1 MDSLISPSSSLYM
14 FLSNNLNFDI
24 SLLDLKS
31 LSKLQPSSLEISAS
45 FSLPKEIN
53 SQSELNAALQS
64 LLSNDPNSKKN
75 DFDQRLSKLHE
86 IEQINKAGLYNVL
99 QQAVKTVAKAHNPD
113 SPKNIFPPSLSSQ
126 ITPTSAK
133 RRPEEQHDL
142 SPSEVYIR
150 KKIKP
155 VVEIGQPLESKRQA
169 TNIVITQPPQDTENS
184 PQQSNLKITGGLF
197 PNKNGASESQKDV
210 PKTVLTFKLD
220 DNSQE
225 FMYLVEWRP
234 RKDGTC
240 LTNSYL
246 SKNEILK
253 IDPSLLVN
261 FYEDQ
266 MLKLMNALKQ

>member
-1 MDSLISPSSSLYM
+1 M
-14 FLSNNLNFDI
+14 FLSNNLQFDI
-24 SLLDLKS
+24 NLLDLKA

-64 LLSNDPNSKKN
+64 LLSNDSNSKKN

-86 IEQINKAGLYNVL
+86 IEQINKAGLYNVI
-99 QQAVKTVAKAHNPD
+99 KTVAKAHNPD

-126 ITPTSAK
+126 VTPCSAK
-133 RRPEEQHDL
+133 RRSEDQNEL
-142 SPSEVYIR
+142 SPTEVYIR

-155 VVEIGQPLESKRQA
+155 VVEISDSKKHA
-169 TNIVITQPPQDTENS
+169 TNIVITQPPQDNEKS
-184 PQQSNLKITGGLF
+184 ELKIPGGLF
-197 PNKNGASESQKDV
+197 PNKSGASENSKEV

-225 FMYLVEWRP
+225 FMYLVEWKP
-234 RKDGTC
+234 RKDGSC

-266 MLKLMNALKQ
+266 MLKLTL